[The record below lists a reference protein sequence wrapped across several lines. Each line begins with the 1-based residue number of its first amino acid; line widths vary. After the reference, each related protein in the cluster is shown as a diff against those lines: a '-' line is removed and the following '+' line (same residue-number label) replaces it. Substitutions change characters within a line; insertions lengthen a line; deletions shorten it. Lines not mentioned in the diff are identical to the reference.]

1 MPKIAGAN
9 IADHVAA
16 QEEAIFVA
24 ATRLFAEHGVNQ
36 VGIATIAES
45 VGLARSSLYRYF
57 PTKSSIVH
65 RWFETAMA
73 PLIEQSLLVAQSSR
87 SAEDRLAEWVGLQL
101 DFLADADNQAMIQA
115 SLETDDMPHEQRQ
128 AIGRRHRDLYAS
140 LHDIIKGAGIT
151 PETTNARVLIIAGAV
166 RGIGELLRSGIPE
179 ELARL
184 ELHRTCILTARAG
197 NSILMQSV

>member
-24 ATRLFAEHGVNQ
+24 ATRLFAEHGVNH

-73 PLIEQSLLVAQSSR
+73 PLIEQSLQIAQSSHPV
-87 SAEDRLAEWVGLQL
+87 EDRLAEWVGLQL
-101 DFLADADNQAMIQA
+101 DFLSDVDNQAMIRA
-115 SLETDDMPHEQRQ
+115 SLETDDMPDEQRQ
-128 AIGRRHRDLYAS
+128 AIGRRHQDLYAS
-140 LHDIIKGAGIT
+140 LHEIIDRPGTAADIT
-151 PETTNARVLIIAGAV
+151 QARVLVIAGVV
-166 RGIGELLRSGIPE
+166 RGIGELRRSGVPE
-179 ELARL
+179 QVARRELL
-184 ELHRTCILTARAG
+184 RTCLLTAQVSPG
-197 NSILMQSV
+197 